1 MIGIERQKIGKKGRL
16 WHKTEIWQYER
27 ERKRGN
33 DRDGS
38 YGHRE

>member
-1 MIGIERQKIGKKGRL
+1 LRDKRLERRGAYGI
-16 WHKTEIWQYER
+16 KTEIWQYER
-27 ERKRGN
+27 ERKKGN